1 MALGGGG
8 REVFRQREWVG
19 AMENK
24 RAPGGRGGE
33 EKPDEGRGNRPSR
46 LSSIPEKRRRPGS
59 IHREAAGEVV

>member
-33 EKPDEGRGNRPSR
+33 EKPDEGRGEPA
-46 LSSIPEKRRRPGS
+46 IPFILYS
-59 IHREAAGEVV
+59 REAKATGFHPPRSCR